1 MLLKVFLCVLQIVLR
16 LGRDHAGQSAKTP
29 LSCCAAHCT
38 TSPAKIVLLAGM
50 NTNQTTFPNP
60 KPGEQLWGIYFT
72 DRQYARE
79 MGDPLRAVVAAPTK
93 IAAEEA
99 AIRLGMDAPWAHPL
113 TAEQTKSIRE
123 SATRPPEQPRITM
136 QPTTA
141 ELRTAIEVLK
151 VLDQRLNDHA
161 AHSVMQLPNTDLGD
175 QYAEQFQ
182 ARTIEQTSHI
192 EKVSM
197 QLQNWRDE
205 LLQQRKLQVA
215 QSV

>member
-1 MLLKVFLCVLQIVLR
+1 LFQNGTKQ
-16 LGRDHAGQSAKTP
+16 
-29 LSCCAAHCT
+29 
-38 TSPAKIVLLAGM
+38 PAETGSLAGM
-50 NTNQTTFPNP
+50 KVIEMPMP
-60 KPGEQLWGIYFT
+60 KSGEELWGIYFT
-72 DRQYARE
+72 DREYARV
-79 MGDPLRAVVAAPTK
+79 MGDPLRAVIAAPTK

-99 AIRLGMDAPWAHPL
+99 ATRLGLTDAWAHPL
-113 TAEQTKSIRE
+113 TVEQTKSIRE

-151 VLDQRLNDHA
+151 VLDQRLNDQA
-161 AHSVMQLPNTDLGD
+161 AHSVRQLPNTELGD
-175 QYAEQFQ
+175 QYAEQIE

-192 EKVSM
+192 EKVAM

-205 LLQQRKLQVA
+205 LLQQRKQQVVT

>member
-1 MLLKVFLCVLQIVLR
+1 
-16 LGRDHAGQSAKTP
+16 
-29 LSCCAAHCT
+29 
-38 TSPAKIVLLAGM
+38 M

-72 DRQYARE
+72 DREYARE

-99 AIRLGMDAPWAHPL
+99 AARLGLSSAWAHPL
-113 TAEQTKSIRE
+113 IVEQTKSIRE
-123 SATRPPEQPRITM
+123 SATRPPEPPRITM

-161 AHSVMQLPNTDLGD
+161 AHSVIQLPNTDLGD
-175 QYAEQFQ
+175 QYAEQIE

-205 LLQQRKLQVA
+205 LLQQRKQQVA